1 MRGNFLYR
9 KIGERIIQRR
19 KNQKISQEKLAIICD
34 IDRTYMSRIEK
45 GIANPSV
52 KVIYKIC
59 RNLGLKISRLLK
71 NM

>member
-1 MRGNFLYR
+1 MRGNFLYK
-9 KIGERIIQRR
+9 KIGERIIERR
-19 KNQKISQEKLAIICD
+19 KKQRISQEKLAIISD

-52 KVIYKIC
+52 KVMHKIS